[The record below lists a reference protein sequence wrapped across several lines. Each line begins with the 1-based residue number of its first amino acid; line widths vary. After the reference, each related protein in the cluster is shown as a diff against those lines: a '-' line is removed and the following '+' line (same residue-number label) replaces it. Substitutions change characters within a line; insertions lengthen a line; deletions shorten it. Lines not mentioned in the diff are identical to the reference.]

1 MAFQGAMQWH
11 PILPK
16 EKDMEHRHFNFAA
29 ESLIDVPPFTLRMA
43 GFRDLVGQQF
53 IAYQGKRGTSL
64 DLHAVRP
71 GKEAPHQE
79 QFTLLFTGSPG
90 LDAGIYEI
98 DNALSGRMSIFME
111 PAGRGPATGLG
122 PLYRAEFSL
131 LV

>member
-1 MAFQGAMQWH
+1 MERRNFIFATGSLVGVPAAARAASLAA
-11 PILPK
+11 LPPTP
-16 EKDMEHRHFNFAA
+16 
-29 ESLIDVPPFTLRMA
+29 STLRMA
-43 GFRDLVGQQF
+43 GFRGLVGQQF

-79 QFTLLFTGSPG
+79 QFTLLFSGSPG

-98 DNALSGRMSIFME
+98 DNPLAGRQSIFLE
-111 PAGRGPATGLG
+111 PAGRGPASGLG
-122 PLYRAEFSL
+122 ALYRAEFSL

>member
-1 MAFQGAMQWH
+1 MERRNF
-11 PILPK
+11 IL
-16 EKDMEHRHFNFAA
+16 AA
-29 ESLIDVPPFTLRMA
+29 GSLVGGPAVARAASLAALPPTPSTLRMA

-111 PAGRGPATGLG
+111 PAGRGPASGLG
-122 PLYRAEFSL
+122 ALYRAEFSL

>member
-1 MAFQGAMQWH
+1 MERRNFILAAGTLVGVPAVAGAASLAA
-11 PILPK
+11 LPP
-16 EKDMEHRHFNFAA
+16 AP
-29 ESLIDVPPFTLRMA
+29 STLRLA
-43 GFRDLVGQQF
+43 GFRELVGQQF

-79 QFTLLFTGSPG
+79 QFTLLFSGAPG

-98 DNALSGRMSIFME
+98 DNPLSGRLAIFME

-122 PLYRAEFSL
+122 ALYRAEFSL